1 MGKAVDAYMEG
12 FEKGKSD
19 GIAGN
24 LKEAVVGILRDDP
37 TGYFAVGYQ
46 DGGAGDIFNPPSE
59 DDAEAEK
66 E

>member
-1 MGKAVDAYMEG
+1 MGKAVEAYTEG
-12 FEKGKSD
+12 FAKGQKD

-24 LKEAVVGILRDDP
+24 LKEAVVGLLRDDP
-37 TGYFAVGYQ
+37 TGYFVVGYQ

-59 DDAEAEK
+59 DDAEAAK